1 MAQTLSQIAQIEF
14 DAEVKAAYQTAGLL
28 RPHVRVRTGVT
39 GSTTRFRR
47 YGRGQAQP
55 RLAGQDVTVM
65 NTTAADAIAT
75 LNDWIAAEYTDKLDQ
90 ALVNFDERSIL
101 AQNIGSAIGR
111 RLDQMVIAALDAANG
126 AATIPIAGT
135 GLTDAKMRRAMSI
148 MDARAVPAGQRKMV
162 ISARGKEDLIAEQR
176 FTSRDFVERTV
187 IETGLLPPLYGF
199 NFIVIDDRDEGG
211 LPLVSTTRT
220 CFAFDM
226 QSIGLAIAHDEPLEV
241 NYVPEKTSWLSAQL
255 IKAGAVAID
264 ALGVIEIATQEA

>member
-39 GSTTRFRR
+39 GSTARFRR

-55 RLAGQDVTVM
+55 RLPGQDVTVM
-65 NTTAADAIAT
+65 NATAAEAIAT

-101 AQNIGSAIGR
+101 AENIGSAIGR

-126 AATIPIAGT
+126 AATIAVGGT
-135 GLTDAKMRRAMSI
+135 GLTDAKMRRAMSL

-162 ISARGKEDLIAEQR
+162 ISARGKEDLISEQR
-176 FTSRDFVERTV
+176 VSSKDFVDQYV
-187 IETGLLPPLYGF
+187 VQTGTLPRLYGF
-199 NFIVIDDRDEGG
+199 DFVVIDDRDEGG
-211 LPLVSTTRT
+211 LPLVSTTRSS
-220 CFAFDM
+220 FAFDM
-226 QSIGLAIAHDEPLEV
+226 QAIGLAIAHDEPLEV

-264 ALGVIEIATQEA
+264 ALGVIEIATQES